1 MKKLFPTTLATLV
14 LSAIVATTGI
24 TAAQASVEILTQDVS
39 SSSSPEVLN
48 FERVAA
54 VQPALEKISALPLSN
69 QVTLLDSLKNG
80 FAQKPVQSDA
90 KATISFEKTKV
101 SSIPAPPDPAVLAAK
116 AKEEADKAA
125 AAKAEADKAE
135 ADKIAVAEAAT
146 SAAKTGAT
154 ATRQATATG
163 TQSAPVAATPAP
175 AATNLQGAS
184 AYQQYAAQEL
194 SRRGL
199 NGAAELTCLIPLW
212 NHESGW
218 NPNAANPSSTARGIP
233 QIMMNIHYGADWQS
247 NAAGVAYLTNPQVQI
262 NKGLDYI
269 IGRYGTPCN
278 AWGTWQTQ
286 SWY

>member
-48 FERVAA
+48 VERVSA

-101 SSIPAPPDPAVLAAK
+101 TSIPAPPDPAVLAAK

-146 SAAKTGAT
+146 AAKTGAT
-154 ATRQATATG
+154 ATPATRQTATG
-163 TQSAPVAATPAP
+163 TQAAPVPAAP

-199 NGAAELTCLIPLW
+199 NGATELTCLIPLW

-218 NPNAANPSSTARGIP
+218 NPNAANPGSTARGIP
-233 QIMMNIHYGADWQS
+233 QIMMNIHYGADWQT

-269 IGRYGTPCN
+269 LGRYGSPCN

-286 SWY
+286 HWY

>member
-14 LSAIVATTGI
+14 LSAIVATTGM

-39 SSSSPEVLN
+39 ASSTPEVLN
-48 FERVAA
+48 FERVSA
-54 VQPALEKISALPLSN
+54 VQPSLEKISALPLSN

-80 FAQKPVQSDA
+80 FAQKPVQSDP
-90 KATISFEKTKV
+90 KATLSFERTKV

-125 AAKAEADKAE
+125 AVKAEADKAE
-135 ADKIAVAEAAT
+135 AEKIAVAEAAT
-146 SAAKTGAT
+146 AAKTGTSAT
-154 ATRQATATG
+154 QATRQ
-163 TQSAPVAATPAP
+163 PVASQAAPAAAP

-199 NGAAELTCLIPLW
+199 NGATELTCLIPLW

-247 NAAGVAYLTNPQVQI
+247 SAAGVAYLTNPQVQI

-278 AWGTWQTQ
+278 AWGTWQSQ